1 MNRRLLLIAAALVV
15 APTVGRADHDALD
28 AAFLKAAPEILS
40 TLKAAKADNVGV
52 LKFRVQKGD
61 APVSDSVG
69 ELNMGLADRLEAALI
84 LALPEHD
91 KFGIL
96 GRPSLTVLEE
106 KNQAA
111 GLQDDE
117 SRAAYFEG
125 KYPLSW
131 GNRKDQTKRGWV
143 TPSAFIVGT
152 AKLNKSLTEV
162 TVTLQTFGPDGKP
175 KDLGKPI
182 TVPTSRRTLV
192 EAGYSYVLTKEKAPA
207 LFDGARGGKA
217 KSEGVSQFKQ
227 EDEDAALKNTL
238 AVNDRVSPEPAKAPA
253 LVSLEEC
260 PVKLKIF
267 YNDEEVR
274 PAAGQ
279 LREPKEGD
287 KVRFVLENTDTDPKA
302 LYAVVLKVN
311 GKNTIF
317 SEDAEAS
324 YCLKWILE
332 HGQKLEVKGFQ
343 VDNENYAPFVVKSD
357 KESMAEA
364 DIYGDLAGTVRMVVY
379 RGEQV
384 TEDPSILEKKNT
396 PLNSLA
402 MNAIS
407 RGARGLK
414 GKEDPPGSLAALKGL
429 LKNREVDPE
438 GQRGMMVKGDQVV
451 KGNIEKIHFLTL
463 PTVGVADI
471 TLRYYA
477 PKK

>member
-40 TLKAAKADNVGV
+40 TLKAAKAENVGV

-61 APVSDSVG
+61 GPVSDSVG
-69 ELNMGLADRLEAALI
+69 ELNMGLADRLEAALL
-84 LALPEHD
+84 LALLEDD

-96 GRPSLTVLEE
+96 GRPSLTVLQE

-152 AKLNKSLTEV
+152 AKLNKALTEV
-162 TVTLQTFGPDGKP
+162 TVALQSFGPDGKP

-182 TVPTSRRTLV
+182 TVAASRRTLV
-192 EAGYSYVLTKEKAPA
+192 EAGFSYALTKANAPA

-217 KSEGVSQFKQ
+217 KSEGVSQFKPV
-227 EDEDAALKNTL
+227 DEEASIKDLVVRNDPVRPEAAKTPTL
-238 AVNDRVSPEPAKAPA
+238 
-253 LVSLEEC
+253 LSLEEC
-260 PVKLKIF
+260 PVKLKII
-267 YNDEEVR
+267 YNDEEV
-274 PAAGQ
+274 PAVAGQ
-279 LREPKEGD
+279 VREPKEGD
-287 KVRFVLENTDTDPKA
+287 KVRFVLENTDPDPKA
-302 LYAVVLKVN
+302 VYAVVLKVN

-357 KESMAEA
+357 KESKAEA
-364 DIYGDLAGTVRMVVY
+364 DVYGDLAGTVRMVVY

-384 TEDPSILEKKNT
+384 TEDPSILEKKNV
-396 PLNSLA
+396 PLNTMA

-414 GKEDPPGSLAALKGL
+414 AKEDPPGSLAALKSL
-429 LKNREVDPE
+429 LKNREEQPE
-438 GQRGMMVKGDQVV
+438 GARGMMVKGDKVE

-471 TLRYYA
+471 TLRYYS